1 MKFKKTKILNKY
13 FEESLIKSL
22 FLTIYSKKLI
32 KKLNYENVKVVVLTD
47 FHKQF
52 IQSLNIIKNE
62 IEIVPNF
69 LQTLEKPKKQ
79 NNELEQ
85 NYMDLLH
92 PTLNERRSYV
102 SILRNPN
109 FSMNDYQKKYRSFIV
124 NCECGANVMMSSLYN
139 HKKSKK
145 HIKFEKICIK
155 I

>member
-1 MKFKKTKILNKY
+1 MIKFLIYKIVYENKILYVGSTRLTLNNRKAIHKYYSTRKNTKLYRFIKENDCFNDLEFIEIMKSQITNNNKDK
-13 FEESLIKSL
+13 I
-22 FLTIYSKKLI
+22 
-32 KKLNYENVKVVVLTD
+32 
-47 FHKQF
+47 H
-52 IQSLNIIKNE
+52 E
-62 IEIVPNF
+62 IE
-69 LQTLEKPKKQ
+69 QT
-79 NNELEQ
+79 
-85 NYMDLLH
+85 YMDLLH

-109 FSMNDYQKKYRSFIV
+109 FTMNDYQKKYRSFIV